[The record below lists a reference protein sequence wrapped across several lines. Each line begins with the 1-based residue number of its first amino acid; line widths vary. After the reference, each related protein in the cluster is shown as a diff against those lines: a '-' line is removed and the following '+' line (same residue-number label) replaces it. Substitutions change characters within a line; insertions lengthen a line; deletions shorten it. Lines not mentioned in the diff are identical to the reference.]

1 MATKK
6 IKLRKTGSLYY
17 WLLGLTFLLLLFGT
31 VMIFSASQIVA
42 YSQTND
48 SYYYLK
54 KHLIALFMGL
64 IGLYLFSRA
73 NYKALN
79 KYSLYLAIV
88 SLILLVGVLIP
99 GIGTKAGGSSS
110 WFDLGILN
118 FQPSEFAKLTLI
130 IFVASLLSRKDKD
143 LSQLKELLLPLAPLL
158 GLFLLLMILQPDLGT
173 AIALAFTVLAMVFIA
188 GAKNAHILGLLL
200 TGVFG
205 TVLLVLQKPYR
216 VRRILAFVNPWDD
229 PYGKGF
235 HIIQSLLALGSGGL
249 EGVGL
254 GMSRQK
260 FFYLPAGHTDFIL
273 SIVGEELGLGG
284 TLFVVFMFLFLAY
297 IGIRI
302 CNQAK
307 DKFGQVLGGGI
318 ITLILF
324 QAIINMGVAVG
335 ILPITG
341 ITLPLI
347 SFGGSSLVFTL
358 TSIGILLSIASHG
371 KEFNKKADNARDN
384 LRRRDGRTHLPRRG
398 SGRRVAFQGK
408 S

>member
-17 WLLGLTFLLLLFGT
+17 WLLGLPFLLLLFGT

-48 SYYYLK
+48 SYYYVK

-79 KYSLYLAIV
+79 KYSLYLAIF

-99 GIGTKAGGSSS
+99 GIGTKAGCSSS

-143 LSQLKELLLPLAPLL
+143 LSQLKE
-158 GLFLLLMILQPDLGT
+158 
-173 AIALAFTVLAMVFIA
+173 
-188 GAKNAHILGLLL
+188 LLL

-273 SIVGEELGLGG
+273 SIIGEELGLGG

-358 TSIGILLSIASHG
+358 MSIGILLSIASHG
-371 KEFNKKADNARDN
+371 KE
-384 LRRRDGRTHLPRRG
+384 RRHRN
-398 SGRRVAFQGK
+398 SF
-408 S
+408 